1 MIKCRR
7 KQAKDPQKL
16 KKKCQWSFYIAG
28 IPRMSSVTIFQ
39 SDHFVLSTNFL
50 FKFNVSLPLV
60 TGELLQNTVDVCH
73 IINIYRVLKKLPG
86 N

>member
-1 MIKCRR
+1 MNISIRSLR
-7 KQAKDPQKL
+7 
-16 KKKCQWSFYIAG
+16 SF
-28 IPRMSSVTIFQ
+28 
-39 SDHFVLSTNFL
+39 DNFL

-60 TGELLQNTVDVCH
+60 TGELLQNTVDVNNVNNVNVNVYVYVNVNVNVYVNVNNH

>member
-1 MIKCRR
+1 
-7 KQAKDPQKL
+7 
-16 KKKCQWSFYIAG
+16 
-28 IPRMSSVTIFQ
+28 MSSVTIFQ

-60 TGELLQNTVDVCH
+60 TGELLQNTVDVNNH